1 MTQPPNILLSS
12 VKIRD
17 GHDNFFT
24 PLRLIF
30 AVLVMVGHAFAIAYG
45 DADHEPYVFFDYT
58 FSYLAVNLFFITSGF
73 LVTGSMVF
81 RGDKTA
87 FFAAR
92 ILRIF
97 PALIVHVFLVMLVVG
112 PLATSLPLTTYLTD
126 PGLWLEP
133 FKVLTFINTD
143 MILPGAFETNGEQ
156 YGSAPLWTLRFEILC
171 YIATLLAFSLGLMKR
186 RWMVLAQFIL
196 PSLVWITGLSIDLFS
211 VLPGSVENM
220 VRFGVAYGLG
230 ATLFAYRDT
239 LTFHWAML
247 PLLFGLCLIAKDSA
261 SMEVAVNLFLACGVM
276 LITFM
281 RVPKFN
287 ALKKLDDVS
296 YGIYIYHWAVMQLA
310 FYWFPELSVATLF
323 VVALPVV
330 VMLAWASWTYVE
342 KPMLAYKKP
351 FSVWLRFGRSR
362 PEFDKTA
369 VLLD

>member
-1 MTQPPNILLSS
+1 MAQSPYTLTNS
-12 VKIRD
+12 VRIRD

-30 AVLVMVGHAFAIAYG
+30 ALLVMVGHAFAIHAG
-45 DADHEPYVFFDYT
+45 DGDSEPFVFFHYT
-58 FSYLAVNLFFITSGF
+58 FSYLAVNLFFIASGF
-73 LVTGSMVF
+73 LVTGSMLF

-87 FFAAR
+87 FVAAR

-97 PALIVHVFLVMLVVG
+97 PALIIHVFLVMLVVG
-112 PLATSLPLTTYLTD
+112 PLATSLPLATYFTD

-133 FKVLTFINTD
+133 FKVLSFVNTD

-171 YIATLLAFSLGLMKR
+171 YIATLLAFWLGLMKR

-196 PSLVWITGLSIDLFS
+196 PSLVWVAGQSFDLFS

-220 VRFGVAYGLG
+220 VRFGIAYGLG
-230 ATLFAYRDT
+230 AALFAYRDR
-239 LTFHWAML
+239 LSFHWVML
-247 PLLFGLCLIAKDSA
+247 PALLGLCLITKDSA
-261 SMEVAVNLFLACGVM
+261 AMEVAVNLFLACGVM
-276 LITFM
+276 LITFI
-281 RVPKFN
+281 RAPKFN
-287 ALKKLDDVS
+287 ALKKFDDVS

-310 FYWFPELSVATLF
+310 FYWFPELSVTTLF
-323 VVALPVV
+323 ITSFPIVVAL
-330 VMLAWASWTYVE
+330 AWTSWTYVE

-351 FSVWLRFGRSR
+351 FGTWLRFGRSR
-362 PEFDKTA
+362 PDFDKTA